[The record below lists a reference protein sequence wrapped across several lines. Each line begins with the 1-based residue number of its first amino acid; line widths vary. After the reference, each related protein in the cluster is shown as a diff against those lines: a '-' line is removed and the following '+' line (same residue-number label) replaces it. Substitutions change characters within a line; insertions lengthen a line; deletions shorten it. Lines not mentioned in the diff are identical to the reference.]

1 MQTHFCKLQMTH
13 RPERLCSNVV
23 TNLKKTDPSGDY
35 EVAAKV
41 KEPEKSHQ
49 RPLSTLQGES

>member
-1 MQTHFCKLQMTH
+1 MTR
-13 RPERLCSNVV
+13 RPERLCLNVV

>member
-13 RPERLCSNVV
+13 KPERLCSNVV
-23 TNLKKTDPSGDY
+23 TDPSGDY